1 MGPQAPEF
9 PWSQCR
15 TCHIHAEL
23 ATNAAARAVVHR
35 LANGRPQS
43 NWADLAVTTDIGF
56 AVHEVGIQ
64 SVDYYQPMPRH
75 FARLGTPRGA
85 PSSRRAERNE
95 CRPRAPTKPIPAMT
109 KTIARFDCGHP
120 FATRRATSRAT
131 ASGVQAAFRAA
142 VPASRRTERNECRPR
157 APTTPIAAVTRTT
170 VRFDCGHPFSK
181 RRATAC
187 AAACGVRTLPYRHIC
202 RYGSLRLKVAFRHS
216 DLVPQPSRL

>member
-142 VPASRRTERNECRPR
+142 VTSRRADRIECRPH
-157 APTTPIAAVTRTT
+157 APTKPNYLW
-170 VRFDCGHPFSK
+170 
-181 RRATAC
+181 RRQ
-187 AAACGVRTLPYRHIC
+187 G
-202 RYGSLRLKVAFRHS
+202 
-216 DLVPQPSRL
+216 